1 MSRKEWHKILI
12 EHKQHRPMSLS
23 VSLISICYG
32 LFIIYYHGYF
42 LGILHPSIVGIE
54 PIYLG
59 LPLIILGVMKILGMV
74 LENDV
79 MRRIAVIGLAFVWG
93 GLLVINFVYAIG
105 DGYPN
110 PMWLFMSRVVYDCA
124 ILAVKGSYD

>member
-1 MSRKEWHKILI
+1 MSRKEWRKILL
-12 EHKQHRPMSLS
+12 EYKQHRPMSLS

-59 LPLIILGVMKILGMV
+59 LPLIILGTLKVLGMV
-74 LENDV
+74 LEYDV

-93 GLLVINFVYAIG
+93 GLLVINFVYAVG

-110 PMWLFMSRVVYDCA
+110 PIWLFMLRIIFDCI
-124 ILAVKGSYD
+124 ILAAKGSYD